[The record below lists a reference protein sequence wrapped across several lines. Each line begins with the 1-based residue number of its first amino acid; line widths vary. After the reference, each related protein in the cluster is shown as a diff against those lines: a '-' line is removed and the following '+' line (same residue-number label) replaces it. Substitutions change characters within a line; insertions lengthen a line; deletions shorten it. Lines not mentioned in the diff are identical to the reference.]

1 MQRPPDLAA
10 EIARLLTP
18 DGVARLAAEHR
29 DDGTGHCRTCPA
41 GAKAGRTTWP
51 CYLATLAAA
60 ARTGRRSV

>member
-18 DGVARLAAEHR
+18 EGVARLAAEHR

-41 GAKAGRTTWP
+41 GM
-51 CYLATLAAA
+51 L
-60 ARTGRRSV
+60 TGLRRDTPRCWSGWACG